1 MDCQLTSIYSKVFL
15 VKLTDTYVS
24 LGQVKRDTF
33 RWLKRFMI
41 HFHYSLNILFLY
53 PLKIRI
59 LRTKDVEHA
68 YATF

>member
-33 RWLKRFMI
+33 RWLNRLII
-41 HFHYSLNILFLY
+41 HFHYSLKILFLY

-59 LRTKDVEHA
+59 LRTKDIEHA